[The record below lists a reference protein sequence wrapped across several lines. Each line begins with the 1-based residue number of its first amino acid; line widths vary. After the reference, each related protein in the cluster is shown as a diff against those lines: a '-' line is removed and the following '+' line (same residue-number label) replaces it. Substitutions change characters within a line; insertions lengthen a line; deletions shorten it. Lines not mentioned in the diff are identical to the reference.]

1 MYFGEEYSLVAGIRR
16 GPTFK
21 PQPHPNVEEQAEK
34 TTTSG
39 PASCVIYKG
48 RCRRHEVEAKKTV
61 NRSKKWGKVKDGWG
75 WVYSCKVEWTCR
87 MKNFGHVAPNFAS
100 PVADRDNSVKSNPGS
115 KRGIRKNFL
124 RGESE
129 PGLES

>member
-1 MYFGEEYSLVAGIRR
+1 MGM
-16 GPTFK
+16 GPTLPPFK

-48 RCRRHEVEAKKTV
+48 RCRKHEVEAKKTV

-75 WVYSCKVEWTCR
+75 YSCKVIWTCR
-87 MKNFGHVAPNFAS
+87 MQNSGNVVLNFDSTTF
-100 PVADRDNSVKSNPGS
+100 D
-115 KRGIRKNFL
+115 
-124 RGESE
+124 
-129 PGLES
+129 